1 MIVENDRIIVFVGDY
16 VRLVNN
22 YYGAPSKFYRVDD
35 IRTYDVL
42 LLENGVY
49 VPARVDYIAEVL
61 SAKQYEDGGIDA

>member
-1 MIVENDRIIVFVGDY
+1 MLIENDRIIVFVGDY

-49 VPARVDYIAEVL
+49 VPARVDYIAELL
-61 SAKQYEDGGIDA
+61 SAKQYKERFNDA